1 MTTATWTSS
10 VAEFCVGNGEY
21 LDYGCNR
28 RGRTSWWTSTTMVL
42 PTVMVLPFGGEMMTA
57 CCARAETAREAR
69 TQMIF
74 MVLVVRRSYLLC

>member
-1 MTTATWTSS
+1 
-10 VAEFCVGNGEY
+10 
-21 LDYGCNR
+21 
-28 RGRTSWWTSTTMVL
+28 MVL
-42 PTVMVLPFGGEMMTA
+42 PAVMVLPFGGEMMTA